1 MEAGRETSSGK
12 SSDRMDAAS
21 AGGDMQT
28 KGLGSGD
35 LDSIEGPT
43 VEGE

>member
-1 MEAGRETSSGK
+1 MEAGRGTSSGK

-28 KGLGSGD
+28 KGLGGGNLD
-35 LDSIEGPT
+35 LIEGPT
-43 VEGE
+43 VKGE